1 MHIGLIGGIG
11 PAATDYYYR
20 SLIDS
25 AARQGFD
32 LDLTIVHADTPTL
45 LKNLIADDGAAQV
58 AIFTRLTERVKAAGA
73 RRVAVTSIAG
83 HFCIDGFKGVSPLP
97 VIDMIEAANAAIRDL
112 RLRKVGIL
120 GTRTVMET
128 RFYGGIGSAD
138 VIPPNGA
145 ALDEVHQ
152 AYVEMAT
159 AGAVTEAQR
168 AVFLSASRAILAES
182 GAEAIML
189 GGTDLVLAF
198 DGRDVG
204 FPVIDCAKVHID
216 VIADLAAQ

>member
-1 MHIGLIGGIG
+1 MHIGLVGGIG

-20 SLIDS
+20 SLIGI
-25 AARQGFD
+25 AAKRPFG

-45 LKNLIADDGAAQV
+45 LKNLTNDDRAAQV
-58 AIFTRLTERVKAAGA
+58 AIFTRLSQRLKAAGA
-73 RRVAVTSIAG
+73 RQVAVTSIAG
-83 HFCIDGFKGVSPLP
+83 HFCIDEFKAVSPLP
-97 VIDMIEAANAAIRDL
+97 VIDMIGAVDATIQEFGL
-112 RLRKVGIL
+112 RRVGIL

-128 RFYGGIGSAD
+128 RFYGGVGSAEI
-138 VIPPNGA
+138 IPPSGA
-145 ALDEVHQ
+145 GLDEVHQ
-152 AYVEMAT
+152 AYVEMAS